1 MKKPIAF
8 FVLCSFLLIQST
20 PSLAWEARVV
30 EVTDGDTITVEPAN
44 GGDRVKIRLHGI
56 DAPETRQPYGQT
68 AKGFVNGAALHKQ
81 VDVRVTPQGK
91 DRYGRVIAVIALPD
105 GTILQELLLEA
116 GLAWVYPQYCKN
128 CKAWEAMEAEAR
140 SRRKGLWTEENPVEP
155 WKWRIRW
162 QRQEKLRKLGAHLDC
177 SLV

>member
-1 MKKPIAF
+1 MKPVSFCI
-8 FVLCSFLLIQST
+8 LCSFLLVLSA
-20 PSLAWEARVV
+20 PALAWKARVV
-30 EVTDGDTITVEPAN
+30 EVADGDTITVEPAQ

-68 AKGFVNGAALHKQ
+68 AKGFVNDVALYKI

-91 DRYGRVIAVIALPD
+91 DRYGRVIAIIALPD

-128 CKAWEAMEAEAR
+128 CKEWEAMQHEAKR
-140 SRRKGLWTEENPVEP
+140 QRKGLWADNNPVEP
-155 WKWRIRW
+155 WQWRKR
-162 QRQEKLRKLGAHLDC
+162 R
-177 SLV
+177 